1 MENAIDL
8 CQESGDTNATFH
20 AKVGTIK
27 DINDKDLAEAK
38 RKKKEVAR
46 VHRRTMQK
54 GLHDP
59 DNHDGI
65 VTHLEPDILD

>member
-38 RKKKEVAR
+38 RKKRGGKS
-46 VHRRTMQK
+46 TQK
-54 GLHDP
+54 
-59 DNHDGI
+59 NYAKRSS
-65 VTHLEPDILD
+65 